1 MLSSKLIW
9 LVRAFTG
16 RTHSILRKADRRA
29 KRLDPEQIVDR
40 EQLLTAIYSAL
51 QAASSGSLK
60 TKTLHSEVL
69 LSLHPSA
76 TVSRLILSSFQA
88 FEAAEDEV
96 LIIRIGHPSSYPNRI
111 AAPNQRSTKE
121 IRNLSNDQESHPR
134 PNRTPIFILYTINLH
149 IITTFF

>member
-76 TVSRLILSSFQA
+76 TVSRFVSSSFQT
-88 FEAAEDEV
+88 FEAVEDEV
-96 LIIRIGHPSSYPNRI
+96 LIIWIGYSSSYPNRI
-111 AAPNQRSTKE
+111 AAPDQRSTKK
-121 IRNLSNDQESHPR
+121 IRDLSDDQEPHPC
-134 PNRTPIFILYTINLH
+134 PNRTSILMLYNIILDG
-149 IITTFF
+149 ITTFF

>member
-1 MLSSKLIW
+1 LKLIW
-9 LVRAFTG
+9 SVRAFTY
-16 RTHSILRKADRRA
+16 RLPSNLRKADRRA
-29 KRLDPEQIVDR
+29 KCFDPEQIVDR

-76 TVSRLILSSFQA
+76 TVSRPILFSLQA

-96 LIIRIGHPSSYPNRI
+96 LIIRIGHSSSNLNRT

-121 IRNLSNDQESHPR
+121 IRDLSNDQEPHPR
-134 PNRTPIFILYTINLH
+134 PNRTSILILYNFHLD